1 MKIIK
6 KILILFII
14 MVPLTACGS
23 IKKGFQNDKK
33 GGSEAFL
40 VEKKSPLIMPPS
52 YGQLPEPKELKKKEE
67 EKTDIKKIVTGSK
80 STTEKIE
87 KKSSVEKLI
96 LEKIKKN

>member
-1 MKIIK
+1 MKDFK
-6 KILILFII
+6 KSFILFILFI
-14 MVPLTACGS
+14 LLTACGTL
-23 IKKGFQNDKK
+23 KKGFQNDKK

-40 VEKKSPLIMPPS
+40 VEKKSPLVMPPS
-52 YGQLPEPKELKKKEE
+52 YGQLPEPKELKKKNK

-80 STTEKIE
+80 SKTEKMD